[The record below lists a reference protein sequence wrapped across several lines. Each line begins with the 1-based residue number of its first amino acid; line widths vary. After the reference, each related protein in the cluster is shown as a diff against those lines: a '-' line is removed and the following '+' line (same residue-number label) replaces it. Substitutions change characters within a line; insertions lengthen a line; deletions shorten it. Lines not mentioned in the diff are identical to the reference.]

1 MDGEGERVGA
11 ALRGVVGAAS
21 VGEGGRLAAAPG
33 GSSFSPTGGFQRRNG
48 HRLRAR
54 YPLQGWGR

>member
-48 HRLRAR
+48 HRLRAIF
-54 YPLQGWGR
+54 PL